1 MKCFLILFVLLF
13 RIMKLR
19 KLIRPMSPI
28 REVKP
33 IEYLPAPMETSP
45 SSFLARERDISNLLS
60 WFLSSDSTEN
70 CSCFRLVPFSDSR
83 KSYSIHSITLT
94 VGFAPLPS
102 TCEGAQ
108 RRRLPLFI
116 EASDWLM
123 ELNLSP
129 SLIYSLCLWNTLLI
143 RSISSLLISGF
154 AEKKSLNYLLVLL
167 NIFFF
172 LERGKRAEGG
182 VRIGVNCCSWSCSP
196 CSRLLLIRRGIR
208 KGRGRP
214 GGRLGTR
221 LRKRARPSLGYQLLY
236 LEVPPSSE

>member
-1 MKCFLILFVLLF
+1 MKCFLLLFVLLF

-129 SLIYSLCLWNTLLI
+129 SLIYSLCLWNTLYRRPLR
-143 RSISSLLISGF
+143 RS
-154 AEKKSLNYLLVLL
+154 E
-167 NIFFF
+167 
-172 LERGKRAEGG
+172 
-182 VRIGVNCCSWSCSP
+182 
-196 CSRLLLIRRGIR
+196 LLLIWRAGFLILWLKPAHEIIQMKSDQISGVYQVNSMN
-208 KGRGRP
+208 KG
-214 GGRLGTR
+214 LIF
-221 LRKRARPSLGYQLLY
+221 L
-236 LEVPPSSE
+236 